1 MLPSFKKNKPH
12 TSLTAGVIAAL
23 IVLTTLPLKT
33 LAAEAIKNNTV
44 APVAVTPMSTVPQ
57 MVLGLL
63 LVLGLIMGAAWVLK
77 RMGMTN
83 TQPTSLLKVVS
94 SISVGTRER
103 VAVIEVDNTWVV
115 VGITA
120 SGITALHTQT
130 KGALPESAL
139 NNPHAAAGFARVLEQ
154 FKQKKS

>member
-1 MLPSFKKNKPH
+1 MLPTIKKIKPH
-12 TSLTAGVIAAL
+12 ASQYAGVIAAL
-23 IVLTTLPLKT
+23 IVLTALPLKT
-33 LAAEAIKNNTV
+33 LAADAIKNPV

-57 MVLGLL
+57 MLLGLL
-63 LVLGLIMGAAWVLK
+63 LVLGLIVGAAWLLK

-120 SGITALHTQT
+120 NGITALHTQA
-130 KGALPESAL
+130 KGALPDSSPS
-139 NNPHAAAGFARVLEQ
+139 NPNSAAGFARVLEQ